1 MALVEFTPRAEQS
14 VLELLGRQNDDAL
27 LVVDMSR
34 EEVELS
40 FKSTNEMLLLQRDV
54 DLVGPF
60 RVPIG
65 GHEMS
70 LFVRERDAMSGD
82 AMPGS
87 VYQVDYAAVGGE
99 NRFRIR
105 ERDPAATNG

>member
-70 LFVRERDAMSGD
+70 LFVRERDAMSG
-82 AMPGS
+82 S

-105 ERDPAATNG
+105 ERDPAATGG